1 MSVKEVSRIT
11 VVDDA
16 GNSMSFVVALNGTA
30 YKVYAEAMVDGA
42 PKRSNIWI
50 VVDLDRAKKLQRG
63 KVDDAIA
70 DGWREAPGP
79 KDDI

>member
-1 MSVKEVSRIT
+1 MSTKEVSRVT

-16 GNSMSFVVALNGTA
+16 GNSMAFIVAQNGTA

-42 PKRSNIWI
+42 PKRSNVW
-50 VVDLDRAKKLQRG
+50 VVVNLERAKKLQRG
-63 KVDDAIA
+63 KVDDAVA
-70 DGWREAPGP
+70 DGWREAPGT